1 MFARNINCTLLQVMF
16 SSEWNNCE
24 TLFQCWITTPSF
36 VQKLFRPPQDCS
48 ICQDVQQVDKLSA
61 VDPTIFEQRY

>member
-1 MFARNINCTLLQVMF
+1 LLQVMD
-16 SSEWNNCE
+16 SSGSDNGES
-24 TLFQCWITTPSF
+24 LFQCWITTPSF